1 MVSHLRRM
9 QSNMNVDDIS
19 MTGQS
24 AQSTDGPRRDFV
36 ERRDMYLRLCKQ
48 LPDSRL
54 PRSSPCLRDSTS
66 RDIDRQRP
74 ALGKAQYLAHSLVTA
89 LDRNQCAGIKG
100 QATQLR

>member
-1 MVSHLRRM
+1 M
-9 QSNMNVDDIS
+9 QSDMNVDDIS

-24 AQSTDGPRRDFV
+24 AQSTDGPCRDFV
-36 ERRDMYLRLCKQ
+36 ERRDMYLRLCEQ

-54 PRSSPCLRDSTS
+54 PRSASPCLRDSTS
-66 RDIDRQRP
+66 RDIDHQRP

-89 LDRNQCAGIKG
+89 LDRNQCAGIEG